1 MARMRYGWAKIRGA
15 YRLSRRNIARIVAAI
30 SAAMLWFHTATASFS
45 PADETLMRRAS
56 SAMCIILP
64 IEDSMPP
71 TEVLVAVSDHIFAE
85 FAEVFFGLRPFA
97 ASAVAA
103 DARPVAFAPKAV
115 GRPRPQKCRA
125 RRPRPGEL
133 RQEDVAEVF
142 GVSRQT
148 VARWEASQT
157 EDGPG
162 NASNPWG
169 YYRSLRT
176 NQELRGSF
184 EMLSNQAK
192 AYRSARERARM
203 LGRRFRMT
211 FVTFKEEWYK
221 HGNARM

>member
-1 MARMRYGWAKIRGA
+1 MKRTGYRWAKIRGA

-30 SAAMLWFHTATASFS
+30 SAAMFWFHSATAALS
-45 PADETLMRRAS
+45 PADKALMRRAS
-56 SAMCIILP
+56 GAMCTILP
-64 IEDSMPP
+64 IEDSMPDGEP
-71 TEVLVAVSDHIFAE
+71 HVAVSDHVFAE

-97 ASAVAA
+97 ASSAGAN
-103 DARPVAFAPKAV
+103 PVAFVPKAANL
-115 GRPRPQKCRA
+115 PRCLKR
-125 RRPRPGEL
+125 RGHRPRPGEL

-148 VARWEASQT
+148 VARWESSQT

-176 NQELRGSF
+176 NPELRGAF

-192 AYRSARERARM
+192 AYRSAKEGARM
-203 LGRRFRMT
+203 SGGRFRMT
-211 FVTFKEEWYK
+211 FVRFKEEW
-221 HGNARM
+221 HRHSTARM